1 MKSFLVN
8 NLLVKLAETEEEY
21 KSLFKLRYLDLL
33 KSYNTNLNSEIEEDK
48 DEYDKYCDHI
58 IVVDLNTKEVVGTYR
73 LIKSEHLKV
82 LKCFLTETEFDIS
95 PLKNYQILEVG
106 RAVVKEEYRVSNIIS
121 LLWKA
126 IINYAIEE
134 NVDYMIGTASFH
146 GIDPSPYLDTFAY
159 LYDKHLSSIDE
170 RCNVNQDSFYP
181 LNIKE
186 SYDLTTAKN
195 NMPPLVK
202 GYLNL
207 GATIGDGV
215 YIDRDFNSLDILI
228 VLKIKN
234 INERYLKRF
243 LK

>member
-1 MKSFLVN
+1 MRSFVVN
-8 NLLVKLAETEEEY
+8 DLLVKLAETEEEY

-33 KSYNTNLNSEIEEDK
+33 KSYNTYLSSEIEEDK

-95 PLKNYQILEVG
+95 PLKKYQILEVG
-106 RAVVKEEYRVSNIIS
+106 RAVVKEEYRASNVIS

-134 NVDYMIGTASFH
+134 NVDYMIGTACFH

-159 LYDKHLSSIDE
+159 LYDKHLSSIEE
-170 RCNVNQDSFYP
+170 RCNVNHG
-181 LNIKE
+181 
-186 SYDLTTAKN
+186 N
-195 NMPPLVK
+195 NS
-202 GYLNL
+202 
-207 GATIGDGV
+207 IF
-215 YIDRDFNSLDILI
+215 I
-228 VLKIKN
+228 
-234 INERYLKRF
+234 
-243 LK
+243 